1 VGRGIP
7 PGADRDPVAAATDFP
22 VMDKGRFNVLIGIA
36 IVVIALEIL
45 IVLLLINLHF
55 DLQSQLHEL
64 STFSQKLKG
73 G

>member
-1 VGRGIP
+1 
-7 PGADRDPVAAATDFP
+7 
-22 VMDKGRFNVLIGIA
+22 MDKGRFNVLIGIA